1 MENEAKHTG
10 QGIHHTC
17 EPPKPIMSSVDTSES
32 KKASLTTLVKTF
44 SVAVASC
51 PANTCFVAFDCLFVC
66 AIDLPCYV

>member
-1 MENEAKHTG
+1 
-10 QGIHHTC
+10 
-17 EPPKPIMSSVDTSES
+17 MSSVDTSES

-66 AIDLPCYV
+66 AIDLLCAMCDAIVGVGSNCYLSI